1 MWCSLTLSSNLLAFS
16 ANTDKSKYPCKY
28 PLCWIRSTGTL
39 TSKAPVG
46 EAIEKGKDEKAMLL
60 RKEGERIERQTSSQ
74 LCLER
79 KLQNYP
85 ELFRAFMQFPTSLT
99 ATDVATSC
107 QIALMLPAQSL
118 YIDHKNN
125 PRRESRFF
133 FSFKA

>member
-1 MWCSLTLSSNLLAFS
+1 
-16 ANTDKSKYPCKY
+16 
-28 PLCWIRSTGTL
+28 
-39 TSKAPVG
+39 
-46 EAIEKGKDEKAMLL
+46 MLL

-107 QIALMLPAQSL
+107 QIALTLPAQSL

-133 FSFKA
+133 FQFQSITSLRANCSNASLLLNMRAKLKYGCVQLLNIF